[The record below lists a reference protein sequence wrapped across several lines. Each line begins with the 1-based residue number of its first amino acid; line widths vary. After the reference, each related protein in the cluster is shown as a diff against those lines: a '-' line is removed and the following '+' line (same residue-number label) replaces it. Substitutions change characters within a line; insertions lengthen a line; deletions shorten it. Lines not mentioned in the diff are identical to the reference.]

1 MPDIQQQARAL
12 GDPTRHGI
20 FRYLADAERPVGVA
34 ELTAHFGL
42 NHNAI
47 RQHLAKLDDAGL
59 VVRSVARHDGPGRPP
74 LVFEVDPTA
83 GSRWDVTGPYERLA
97 RWLAEIIRTGDSPR
111 EVGRRAGASQVL
123 VGTEAPDGLGELV
136 DQMTRQGFDPTLDD
150 RPGGLDVVLQSC
162 PYESTALA
170 DPDTICN
177 LHLGFAEGVAERVG
191 GIAIGGLHPHD
202 PRQARCRLR
211 VRTGSEE
218 AGR

>member
-1 MPDIQQQARAL
+1 MADLQQQARAL

-83 GSRWDVTGPYERLA
+83 GSRWNVTGPYERLA
-97 RWLAEIIRTGDSPR
+97 RWLAEIIRTGDSAR

-123 VGTEAPDGLGELV
+123 VGTEVPDGLGELV
-136 DQMTRQGFDPTLDD
+136 DQMTRQGFDPALDD
-150 RPGGLDVVLQSC
+150 RPEGLDVVLKSC

-170 DPDTICN
+170 DPDTICS

-191 GIAIGGLHPHD
+191 GIAIGGLHPLD
-202 PRQARCRLR
+202 PRQAHCRLR
-211 VRTGSEE
+211 VRTEPE
-218 AGR
+218 AEGR